1 MQLKFVPYD
10 KKLKREQF
18 DCGIE
23 PLTRYLKLQVT
34 QDVKKRVSTC
44 YCLIDDNNT
53 VFGYFTLA
61 NYAMSSDEL
70 PFEITKRLPKY
81 DKLPLVMLGRLAV
94 DNSIKGK
101 GYGSLVLTKAI
112 KTVLIASNIIGSIAI
127 VVDPIDK
134 NAEKFYDYF
143 GFIKLPDSG
152 RMILP
157 LDSLKNL

>member
-1 MQLKFVPYD
+1 M
-10 KKLKREQF
+10 
-18 DCGIE
+18 
-23 PLTRYLKLQVT
+23 
-34 QDVKKRVSTC
+34 STC

-101 GYGSLVLTKAI
+101 GYGSLVLTKSI

-134 NAEKFYDYF
+134 NAEK
-143 GFIKLPDSG
+143 
-152 RMILP
+152 IL
-157 LDSLKNL
+157 